1 MIFLWICGEYF
12 CVQLF
17 EAQREINAREQT
29 IRDLQASI
37 DVRMEV
43 DARHEALIQSLRQ
56 KLAEYESAYGNIEGA
71 ANRSELT
78 IVTLQQQ
85 NNEAQQ
91 RIVELE
97 SRLR

>member
-1 MIFLWICGEYF
+1 MCCNAL

-17 EAQREINAREQT
+17 EAQREIDSREQT
-29 IRDLQASI
+29 IRDLQASV

-43 DARHEALIQSLRQ
+43 DARHESHIQSLRQ
-56 KLAEYESAYGNIEGA
+56 KLAEYESAYGSIEGA